1 MDVAICRSGITLLER
16 KRMADE
22 PKNKEKEGEEKGA
35 APQKKS
41 KTKLII
47 FIAVGV
53 VLVAGLVVGGL
64 LFFKR
69 GPATETKKAPSK
81 EEVKAETKKEA
92 AKQDENLTMFSLDPF
107 VVNLVSNPSEIRY
120 LKVTIKL
127 QLAKADYT
135 QEMTDHL
142 PQIRDALLILLSS
155 KDYVALRTV
164 EGKMELRDEILERVN
179 RIAKGDKAKAAYF
192 TEFVIQ

>member
-1 MDVAICRSGITLLER
+1 
-16 KRMADE
+16 MADE
-22 PKNKEKEGEEKGA
+22 PKNKEKEEEGKE
-35 APQKKS
+35 APPKKKWS
-41 KTKLII
+41 LKLII
-47 FIAVGV
+47 MIVVGIL
-53 VLVAGLVVGGL
+53 LVGGGVGGGL
-64 LFFKR
+64 LFFKKS
-69 GPATETKKAPSK
+69 GSTESKKAESK
-81 EEVKAETKKEA
+81 DDVKAETKKEA
-92 AKQDENLTMFSLDPF
+92 GKKDDILAMFSLDPF

-127 QLAKADYT
+127 QLAKAEYA

-164 EGKMELRDEILERVN
+164 EGKLELRDEILERVN
-179 RIAKGDKAKAAYF
+179 RIVKGDKAKAAYF

>member
-1 MDVAICRSGITLLER
+1 
-16 KRMADE
+16 MADE
-22 PKNKEKEGEEKGA
+22 PKKKEKEEEGKEE
-35 APQKKS
+35 PSKKKS
-41 KTKLII
+41 NLKLII
-47 FIAVGV
+47 MIVVGVLLLGGAVG
-53 VLVAGLVVGGL
+53 GGF
-64 LFFKR
+64 LFLKKSSSD
-69 GPATETKKAPSK
+69 ETKKAPTK
-81 EEVKAETKKEA
+81 EEVKADTKKEA
-92 AKQDENLTMFSLDPF
+92 AKQDENMTMFSLDPF

>member
-1 MDVAICRSGITLLER
+1 
-16 KRMADE
+16 MADE
-22 PKNKEKEGEEKGA
+22 PKNKEKEGEEKGE
-35 APQKKS
+35 APKKSS

-47 FIAVGV
+47 FIVLGV
-53 VLVAGLVVGGL
+53 VLVGGLVGGGL

-69 GPATETKKAPSK
+69 SSTAEAKKTQTK

-92 AKQDENLTMFSLDPF
+92 AKQEDNISMFSLDPF

>member
-1 MDVAICRSGITLLER
+1 
-16 KRMADE
+16 MADE
-22 PKNKEKEGEEKGA
+22 PKKGEKEGEQKEQTT
-35 APQKKS
+35 QKKS
-41 KTKLII
+41 RSRMILLIVI
-47 FIAVGV
+47 GV
-53 VLVAGLVVGGL
+53 VLLAGLGAGGFF
-64 LFFKR
+64 FFKR
-69 GPATETKKAPSK
+69 GATAEAKKTPSK
-81 EEVKAETKKEA
+81 EEVKAEARKEA
-92 AKQDENLTMFSLDPF
+92 AKQDDAGSIFSLDPF

-179 RIAKGDKAKAAYF
+179 RIAKGEKAKAAYF

>member
-1 MDVAICRSGITLLER
+1 
-16 KRMADE
+16 MADE
-22 PKNKEKEGEEKGA
+22 PKKKEKEEEEKAG
-35 APQKKS
+35 PPKKKS
-41 KTKLII
+41 GLKLII
-47 FIAVGV
+47 MI
-53 VLVAGLVVGGL
+53 VAGLLLVGGGVGGGL
-64 LFFKR
+64 LFFKK
-69 GPATETKKAPSK
+69 GGAAENKKEPTK

-92 AKQDENLTMFSLDPF
+92 AKQEESLVMFSLDPF

-127 QLAKADYT
+127 QLAKAEFT

-142 PQIRDALLILLSS
+142 PQIRDTLLILLSS
-155 KDYVALRTV
+155 KDYIALRTV

-179 RIAKGDKAKAAYF
+179 RVVKGEKAKAAYF

>member
-1 MDVAICRSGITLLER
+1 
-16 KRMADE
+16 MADE
-22 PKNKEKEGEEKGA
+22 PKKKDKEEEEKGE
-35 APQKKS
+35 PQKK
-41 KTKLII
+41 KLNLKLVII
-47 FIAVGV
+47 IVVGILVLAGAVG
-53 VLVAGLVVGGL
+53 GGL
-64 LFFKR
+64 FFFKKSGAAENKK
-69 GPATETKKAPSK
+69 GPTK
-81 EEVKAETKKEA
+81 EEVKAETKKDA
-92 AKQDENLTMFSLDPF
+92 AKQDDALAMFALDPF

-179 RIAKGDKAKAAYF
+179 RIVKGEKAKAAYF

>member
-1 MDVAICRSGITLLER
+1 
-16 KRMADE
+16 MADD
-22 PKNKEKEGEEKGA
+22 PKKKEKEEGKEEPPK
-35 APQKKS
+35 KKS
-41 KTKLII
+41 NIKLII
-47 FIAVGV
+47 IIV
-53 VLVAGLVVGGL
+53 VALLVVGGAVGGG
-64 LFFKR
+64 LFFFKKS
-69 GPATETKKAPSK
+69 GSAENKKAPTK
-81 EEVKAETKKEA
+81 EEVKAETKKDA
-92 AKQDENLTMFSLDPF
+92 AKLDENMTMFSLDPF

-127 QLAKADYT
+127 QLAKAEYT

-179 RIAKGDKAKAAYF
+179 RISKGDKAKAAYF